1 MHRAC
6 EGLDLV
12 TRLAVRQAGVPL
24 RIGALK
30 PVATAASAAEVPILA
45 TVMVVLALAVQTSS
59 RSERQSYKNV
69 SRKAISRINVRNI
82 VSIIATT
89 VDKLTVL
96 VGHRPVID
104 IIVADVDVAIATCL
118 CGFFQTDTMV
128 CNRIALFCRILTSV
142 SSEIWVATPP
152 TQKSAVVLAVS
163 RAFVGLLLLVIA
175 VSAATTLQLAAACSG
190 LHWRCC
196 YSQ

>member
-69 SRKAISRINVRNI
+69 SRKAINRINVRNI

-118 CGFFQTDTMV
+118 CGFSKQ
-128 CNRIALFCRILTSV
+128 ILWSV
-142 SSEIWVATPP
+142 TGLRCSVA
-152 TQKSAVVLAVS
+152 
-163 RAFVGLLLLVIA
+163 F
-175 VSAATTLQLAAACSG
+175 
-190 LHWRCC
+190 
-196 YSQ
+196 